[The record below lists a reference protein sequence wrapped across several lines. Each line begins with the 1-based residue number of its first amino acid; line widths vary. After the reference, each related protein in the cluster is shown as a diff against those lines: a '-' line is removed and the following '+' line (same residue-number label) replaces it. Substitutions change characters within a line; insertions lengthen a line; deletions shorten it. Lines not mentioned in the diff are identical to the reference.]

1 MSVKPY
7 KNSPESKKRQ
17 VEEMFD
23 NISGKYDF
31 LNHFLSFNIDR
42 YWRKKAVSQLK
53 SIPGITILDV
63 ATGTGDMI
71 TPLLKIKPQKITGL
85 DLSEGMLRIAR
96 KKFPS
101 EMGGTSIE
109 FIKGDSEKLP
119 FDDNMFD
126 AETVAFGVRNFENTL
141 SGLSEMYRVLKPGG
155 KIVVLEFARPASFPV
170 KQIYQFYFQNLLP
183 FFGRIISKDKDAY
196 TYLPYSVN
204 NFPER
209 KDFVRIM
216 ENAGFSDCTFNTLT
230 FGIVSVYTGIK

>member
-7 KNSPESKKRQ
+7 KNSPGSKKRQ

-42 YWRKKAVSQLK
+42 YWRKNAVSHLK
-53 SIPGITILDV
+53 NMPGISILDV

-71 TPLLKIKPQKITGL
+71 TPLLKLRPKKITGL
-85 DLSEGMLRIAR
+85 DLSEGMLSIAR

-101 EMGGTSIE
+101 EVRGTSIE

-119 FDDNMFD
+119 FDDNMYD

-141 SGLSEMYRVLKPGG
+141 SGLSEMFRVLKPDG
-155 KIVVLEFARPASFPV
+155 KIVVLEFARPGSFPF
-170 KQIYQFYFQNLLP
+170 KQIYQFYFRNLLP
-183 FFGRIISKDKDAY
+183 FFGRIVSDDKDAY
-196 TYLPYSVN
+196 TYLPDSVN

-209 KDFVRIM
+209 KEFVNIM
-216 ENAGFSDCTFNTLT
+216 ENAGFSQCTFNTLT